1 MKAMIFD
8 KELGRKVRDENWA
21 ELSVSTYRRIQEALE
36 KGHKDNALE
45 LIDYFLEEALVC
57 RRLFDQW
64 IRDTRKFLLFKGY
77 GEARLE
83 ELDREVNAVIDINP
97 QRACWDREQGWQAFL
112 EMKERLEQQINKDE
126 MGCSELLAQ
135 MKESWR
141 ISHDLDVD
149 YLLGLFDAVMT
160 QYGEETLQEMYEEH
174 IIKDWFE
181 KRYTRFD
188 VSKHDWKNTYP
199 LLTFL
204 SFEAMHGHVG
214 GEGREGDVEH
224 EEFNDRIELQF
235 NPCGSGGRAYRGSPE
250 DGTGSRMESPYRYRA
265 IEGAYDFTWNKKGI
279 CTYCA
284 HCCVLTEKRP
294 AEEFGYPVRIV
305 EPPSYPEN
313 KDAKCKYIIYK
324 DPRDIPEHYYRRLG
338 LEKPALDQPL
348 GSEHGPYRK
357 TGDVI
362 ATKVID

>member
-1 MKAMIFD
+1 MKFNE
-8 KELGRKVRDENWA
+8 ELGRKVRDESWT
-21 ELSVSTYRRIQEALE
+21 ELSVSTYQRITEALE
-36 KGHKDNALE
+36 SGCKETALE
-45 LIDYFLEEALVC
+45 LIDYFLDEALVC

-64 IRDTRKFLLFKGY
+64 IRDTQKFLLFKGY
-77 GEARLE
+77 GEERLE
-83 ELDREVNAVIDINP
+83 ALNREIRTVIDFDR
-97 QRACWDREQGWQAFL
+97 QRASWDREQGWQTFL
-112 EMKERLEQQINKDE
+112 EIKETLGQKLKLDE
-126 MGCSELLAQ
+126 VGLPEYLAQ

-160 QYGEETLQEMYEEH
+160 EYGEETIQEMYEEH

-181 KRYTRFD
+181 KRYKRFD

-204 SFEAMHGHVG
+204 SFEAMHGHLC
-214 GEGREGDVEH
+214 GEGREGDVEF
-224 EEFNDRIELQF
+224 EEFSDRIELQF
-235 NPCGSGGRAYRGSPE
+235 DPCGSGGRAYRGSPE
-250 DGTGSRMESPYRYRA
+250 DDTGSRMESPYRYRA
-265 IEGAYDFTWNKKGI
+265 IEGAYDFTWNKKGV

-294 AEEFGYPVRIV
+294 AEEFGYPVRII

-313 KDAKCKYIIYK
+313 RDAKCKYIIYK

-338 LEKPALDQPL
+338 LEKPASDQPL
-348 GSEHGPYRK
+348 GSDHGPFKRNLNS
-357 TGDVI
+357 I
-362 ATKVID
+362 AAKVID